1 MSTEGPGESHNL
13 VSIICRTLGRAEL
26 QQALQSIAAQSYS
39 NIEIVLVDA
48 AGSNALDYST
58 ATGDR
63 PVELV
68 TTGKPLSRPQA
79 ANAGLDAAHG
89 KYIQFLDDDDWIA
102 PDHISQLIAALE
114 GRSEFGAAYSSTQ
127 KTDAAG
133 ESLDYV
139 FGEDFDPILLMR
151 DNYIP
156 IHAILFD
163 SALLQNGCRFDET
176 FDIYEDWDFWIQLSQ
191 HTSFQHVDVITAFYR
206 EGGDSNTAAADVRLR
221 YQADND
227 LGKARAA
234 IFEKWLPKWT
244 GEKVN
249 ALIGQLD
256 QSVLLCEQDA
266 QIHRELKRNTEL
278 QHEVNSKD
286 MQINELVQ
294 QIKYTQSQLDQLQA
308 HIEQQAQHAIQQAQ
322 HIAQQTKHVGELE
335 RRLNAI
341 YDSTSWRLMGPVRR
355 VSRALTTDK
364 NSDADSSDLDR

>member
-1 MSTEGPGESHNL
+1 
-13 VSIICRTLGRAEL
+13 
-26 QQALQSIAAQSYS
+26 
-39 NIEIVLVDA
+39 
-48 AGSNALDYST
+48 
-58 ATGDR
+58 
-63 PVELV
+63 
-68 TTGKPLSRPQA
+68 
-79 ANAGLDAAHG
+79 
-89 KYIQFLDDDDWIA
+89 
-102 PDHISQLIAALE
+102 
-114 GRSEFGAAYSSTQ
+114 
-127 KTDAAG
+127 
-133 ESLDYV
+133 
-139 FGEDFDPILLMR
+139 
-151 DNYIP
+151 
-156 IHAILFD
+156 
-163 SALLQNGCRFDET
+163 
-176 FDIYEDWDFWIQLSQ
+176 
-191 HTSFQHVDVITAFYR
+191 VITAFYR

-278 QHEVNSKD
+278 QHEVNRELKRNTELQHEVNSKD

-308 HIEQQAQHAIQQAQ
+308 HIEQQAQ